1 MFNILGFNFLFDSYA
16 IDPRPTNVEPLV
28 SASVRN
34 GIFDE
39 INISADV
46 DKQTIDTTIPS
57 VFDKYDFLLC
67 NFNGNIDG
75 GGLESYDFNLM
86 RIKRREAG
94 TFNWITL
101 FEININDLEDMNFTR
116 YDKYARNNT
125 VYEYAF
131 VPVSGGV
138 EGNYSIISVES
149 KFYKIYLCD
158 ESNIYSL
165 DVGIAFGS
173 ISKSNKTNIFEPLM
187 GKYPIVVSNA
197 ELNYKSGTLSGTIIT
212 PREEETKIWD
222 LNQNIK
228 LQNDVL
234 NFLINKKAKI
244 YKDWMGN
251 SYLIL
256 IVEDVSL
263 TPNNTINGR
272 LADVA
277 FSFVEIGDAENQEDL
292 YENGLIDILN
302 S

>member
-16 IDPRPTNVEPLV
+16 LDFRPTNVEPLT
-28 SASVRN
+28 SASIYN

-39 INISADV
+39 INISLNV
-46 DKQTIDTTIPS
+46 DKETIDTTIPS
-57 VFDKYDFLLC
+57 VFTKYDVLLC
-67 NFNGNIDG
+67 DFNGSINSEELD
-75 GGLESYDFNLM
+75 SYDFDLI
-86 RIKRREAG
+86 RIKRRALG
-94 TFNWITL
+94 SFDWITL
-101 FEININDLEDMNFTR
+101 FETEINSLSDVNFTK

-125 VYEYAF
+125 IYEYAF

-138 EGNYSIISVES
+138 EGNYTVVSVES

-158 ESNIYSL
+158 ESNIYGL
-165 DVGIAFGS
+165 DASIAFGS

-187 GKYPIVVSNA
+187 GKYPIIVANA
-197 ELNYKSGTLSGTIIT
+197 ELAYKSGTLSGTVIT
-212 PREEETKIWD
+212 PQEERTKTWD
-222 LNQNIK
+222 LSQNIK
-228 LQNDVL
+228 LQNDIL

-256 IVEDVSL
+256 IVEDVTL
-263 TPNNTINGR
+263 TPNNNIAGR

-277 FSFVEIGDAENQEDL
+277 FSFVEIGNAENQEDL

-302 S
+302 T

>member
-57 VFDKYDFLLC
+57 VFDKYDILLC
-67 NFNGNIDG
+67 DFNGNIDSKQ
-75 GGLESYDFNLM
+75 LESYDFNLI
-86 RIKRREAG
+86 RIKRRESG

-101 FEININDLEDMNFTR
+101 FEVNINDLKDINFTR

-165 DVGIAFGS
+165 DAGIAFGS

-263 TPNNTINGR
+263 TPNNSINGR

>member
-16 IDPRPTNVEPLV
+16 IDPRPTNVDPLV

-86 RIKRREAG
+86 RIKRRESG

-101 FEININDLEDMNFTR
+101 FEININDLEDMSFTR

-165 DVGIAFGS
+165 DAGIAFGS

-197 ELNYKSGTLSGTIIT
+197 ELSYKSGTLSGTIIT

-222 LNQNIK
+222 FNQNIK
-228 LQNDVL
+228 LQNDIL

-263 TPNNTINGR
+263 TPNNSINGR

>member
-165 DVGIAFGS
+165 DAGIAFGS

-228 LQNDVL
+228 LQNDIL

-263 TPNNTINGR
+263 TPNNSINGR

-277 FSFVEIGDAENQEDL
+277 FSFVEIGDAESQEDL

>member
-57 VFDKYDFLLC
+57 VFGEYDILLC
-67 NFNGNIDG
+67 DFNGNIDSKE
-75 GGLESYDFNLM
+75 LESYDFNLI
-86 RIKRREAG
+86 RIKRRESG

-101 FEININDLEDMNFTR
+101 FEVNINDLKDINFTR

-138 EGNYSIISVES
+138 EGNYSIVSVES

-165 DVGIAFGS
+165 DAGIAFGS

-212 PREEETKIWD
+212 PREDETKTWD
-222 LNQNIK
+222 LSQNIK
-228 LQNDVL
+228 LQNDIL

-263 TPNNTINGR
+263 TPNNSINGR

>member
-16 IDPRPTNVEPLV
+16 INPRPTNVEPLA

-39 INISADV
+39 IDISADV

-57 VFDKYDFLLC
+57 VFGEYDILLC
-67 NFNGNIDG
+67 DFNGNIDSKE
-75 GGLESYDFNLM
+75 LESYDFNLI
-86 RIKRREAG
+86 RIKRRESG

-101 FEININDLEDMNFTR
+101 FEVSVNDLKDINFTR

-165 DVGIAFGS
+165 DAGIAFGS

-212 PREEETKIWD
+212 PREDETKTWD
-222 LNQNIK
+222 LSQNIK
-228 LQNDVL
+228 LQNDIL